1 MRPFKSDSWNYSKSH
16 FIPQWNTQQ
25 IKRQIYYSTCRN
37 VHLFKDLSNHF
48 FHNGSSSKYFSKH
61 TLILFSMPI
70 PWYCQEN
77 DLHKCKKGKDSL
89 FPGTRESTWYTI
101 HLYVLLCLNWI
112 SLFYF
117 DLLLEFGVHLA
128 ELTVDR
134 TGALAIRQVRYFI
147 PYVKS
152 TLF

>member
-1 MRPFKSDSWNYSKSH
+1 MEHVNNL
-16 FIPQWNTQQ
+16 IIT
-25 IKRQIYYSTCRN
+25 IYWMGVEKDLVWLKVYLNHYSTGRN

-48 FHNGSSSKYFSKH
+48 FHNVSSSKYFSKH

-70 PWYCQEN
+70 PWYWQEN
-77 DLHKCKKGKDSL
+77 LQKAKSKTGKK
-89 FPGTRESTWYTI
+89 STYCRYI
-101 HLYVLLCLNWI
+101 ILYVLLCLNWI

-134 TGALAIRQVRYFI
+134 TGALAIRQVSYFI
-147 PYVKS
+147 PYIKA
-152 TLF
+152 TFF